1 MELVQQGQ
9 LPVAVQRG
17 GWVGVAG
24 AQAFGQGGG
33 GLGSQV
39 GKLGGAV
46 GPLVAALAGEH
57 AAVVLKVHLAVPA
70 GQVGLRLVKVLFQF
84 VKVGGCVGQ
93 AGLGRTGDALLHA
106 AVDLQHF
113 SGHTAAAVA
122 VAIALQHILGQL
134 LVLKALPAAHD
145 LPGVQQAVVGRVE
158 ARLRVEV
165 GALVVVLGGDKVG
178 QYLGAVDAA
187 PAGQIVGHTVGIVPG
202 HLGGHEPLHA
212 ALGHNLGQRAAETE
226 GIRQPQDVPLF
237 AEFPAEKFL
246 PVQELADQTLA
257 AGHVA
262 VGFQPHTALRFPVA
276 VGDAG
281 ADLLKQRR
289 AVFAHKIIE
298 LRLAGQELVLGVAVH
313 QIVDGGKAAD
323 GLFPRLGQRPEP
335 GHVDVGVADT
345 VHRDRLP
352 QAEALVKFLFHIAAG
367 GGDAGVERGAVRVA
381 QVEHIQCFFQIP
393 PDADGVGVA
402 LVQLDKHLVR
412 GFQVVVQAGDLIVPH
427 GSLDF

>member
-17 GWVGVAG
+17 GGVGVAG

-33 GLGSQV
+33 GLGGQV

-70 GQVGLRLVKVLFQF
+70 GQVGLRLVKVLLQF

-93 AGLGRTGDALLHA
+93 AGLRRTGDALLHA

-158 ARLRVEV
+158 ARFRVAV

-202 HLGGHEPLHA
+202 HLGGHEPVHA
-212 ALGHNLGQRAAETE
+212 ALGHNLGQCAAETE
-226 GIRQPQDVPLF
+226 SIRQPQDVPLF
-237 AEFPAEKFL
+237 AEFPTKKFL

-281 ADLLKQRR
+281 PDLLK
-289 AVFAHKIIE
+289 
-298 LRLAGQELVLGVAVH
+298 
-313 QIVDGGKAAD
+313 
-323 GLFPRLGQRPEP
+323 
-335 GHVDVGVADT
+335 
-345 VHRDRLP
+345 
-352 QAEALVKFLFHIAAG
+352 
-367 GGDAGVERGAVRVA
+367 
-381 QVEHIQCFFQIP
+381 
-393 PDADGVGVA
+393 
-402 LVQLDKHLVR
+402 
-412 GFQVVVQAGDLIVPH
+412 
-427 GSLDF
+427 